1 MAARPV
7 QAAGL
12 VPTVVQHVALLVPRA
27 ERDETA
33 ALTAAPIPA
42 GVRLAD
48 AQPAAQALP
57 QAEQTVQTVLHEARV
72 VTLAQQR
79 VEPADERRVVPIPD
93 GARLADAQ
101 SDALPQAERAVLH
114 AARVAVPAEQ
124 RAEPVDEQPV
134 APIPGGARLADAQS
148 DAQALPQA
156 ERAAL
161 HEARVAAL
169 AQQRAELAD
178 ERRVAALSATP
189 AFSSALRPVAGQPAR
204 G

>member
-12 VPTVVQHVALLVPRA
+12 GPTVVQHVALLVPRA

-48 AQPAAQALP
+48 AQS
-57 QAEQTVQTVLHEARV
+57 
-72 VTLAQQR
+72 
-79 VEPADERRVVPIPD
+79 
-93 GARLADAQ
+93 DAQ
-101 SDALPQAERAVLH
+101 ALPQAERAVLH

-148 DAQALPQA
+148 DALPQA